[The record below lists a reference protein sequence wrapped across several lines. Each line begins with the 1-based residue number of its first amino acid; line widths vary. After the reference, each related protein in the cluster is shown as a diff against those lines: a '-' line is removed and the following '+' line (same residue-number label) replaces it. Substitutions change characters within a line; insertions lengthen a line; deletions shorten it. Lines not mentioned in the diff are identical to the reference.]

1 MIWEGFRVGW
11 RTVQERDR
19 ARRRGW
25 LDEGSD
31 GDGAA
36 DCVDLCPD
44 VDDAIFGP
52 ECAAKIPTVSAWGV
66 VMLALLVTG
75 GKIYFG
81 RPVEL

>member
-1 MIWEGFRVGW
+1 MLALVG
-11 RTVQERDR
+11 VLGED
-19 ARRRGW
+19 
-25 LDEGSD
+25 SD

-36 DCVDLCPD
+36 DFVDLCPD

-52 ECAAKIPTVSAWGV
+52 ECAGKIPTVSAWGV
-66 VMLALLVTG
+66 IMLALLVTG

>member
-1 MIWEGFRVGW
+1 MLASVG
-11 RTVQERDR
+11 VLGED
-19 ARRRGW
+19 
-25 LDEGSD
+25 SD

-36 DCVDLCPD
+36 DFVDLCPD

-52 ECAAKIPTVSAWGV
+52 ECAGKIPTVSAWGV
-66 VMLALLVTG
+66 VILVLLLLTG